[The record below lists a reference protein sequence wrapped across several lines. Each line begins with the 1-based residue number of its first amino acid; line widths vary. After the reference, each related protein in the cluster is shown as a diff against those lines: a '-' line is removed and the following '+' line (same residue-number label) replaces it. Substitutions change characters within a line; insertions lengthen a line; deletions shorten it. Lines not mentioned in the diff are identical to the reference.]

1 MLVYFKNMYNLFL
14 VYQKY
19 FLYLHC
25 FKVILKSIIVATIA
39 LLDLEIYYLLNL

>member
-1 MLVYFKNMYNLFL
+1 MYNLFL

-19 FLYLHC
+19 SLYLQY

-39 LLDLEIYYLLNL
+39 LLGLEIYYLLNL